1 VALLVLAISPALAAP
16 QSSSSPAPSAQPT
29 PSAQPPDNA
38 AVEAALQQNLRNA
51 PEQFAPLYALA
62 SFYAR
67 QGRLADAIPL
77 LEKASAVSPEHYGCG
92 YDLALAYLQSGAS
105 AKAREQIQA
114 MLAREEKAEL
124 HNLLGAVEQ
133 AAGDPTA
140 AAMQM
145 QRAAE
150 MDPSEKHVFDF
161 GNILLRYGASEKS
174 LTILRYGVKKYPRSV
189 QLRVALGAALH
200 ALRQYD
206 EAVEALCQAVDL
218 DPADSR
224 ALYFLGE
231 MHDISPAMAGEVTRR
246 LEGFVRLYPRNAS
259 ANYYYAMSLW
269 KGSGQE
275 AEENLKSVEEFL
287 LKAAALDEKMPQAQ
301 FQLGALYERLG
312 RDPAAISRY
321 EKAVAIDPGYEAAY
335 YKLGQAYRRA
345 GQNDKAKEALA
356 AYQRLH
362 EKSRAKEGQEQPVP

>member
-1 VALLVLAISPALAAP
+1 MLAISPALAAP
-16 QSSSSPAPSAQPT
+16 QSSPT
-29 PSAQPPDNA
+29 KPPDNA

-67 QGRLADAIPL
+67 QGQLTGAIPL
-77 LEKASAVSPEHYGCG
+77 FEKASRISPEHYGCG
-92 YDLALAYLQSGAS
+92 YDLALAYLQSGAV
-105 AKAREQIQA
+105 AKAREQIHT
-114 MLAREEKAEL
+114 MLAREDKAEL
-124 HNLLGAVEQ
+124 HNLLGAVEE
-133 AAGDPTA
+133 ASGDPTA
-140 AAMQM
+140 AAKQM

-150 MDPSEKHVFDF
+150 MDPTEKHVFDF
-161 GNILLRYGASEKS
+161 GNTLLRYGASGKS
-174 LTILRYGVKKYPRSV
+174 LTILRYGVEKYPRSV

-231 MHDISPAMAGEVTRR
+231 MHDISSAMAGEVTRR

-275 AEENLKSVEEFL
+275 AEENLKSVEELL
-287 LKAAALDEKMPQAQ
+287 LKAAALDEKMHQAQ

-312 RDPAAISRY
+312 RDPDAISRY

-335 YKLGQAYRRA
+335 YKLGHAYRRT
-345 GQNDKAKEALA
+345 GQTDNAKKALA
-356 AYQRLH
+356 TYQQLH
-362 EKSRAKEGQEQPVP
+362 QKSRANEEQEQPATAP